1 MQEFSSI
8 IKHNELQESLMASLC
23 VKPMSVVGFCNEKI
37 CCSGY
42 HVAIGQGP
50 VSEGSFTGLMS
61 TFDANIVEANM
72 LIY

>member
-1 MQEFSSI
+1 
-8 IKHNELQESLMASLC
+8 
-23 VKPMSVVGFCNEKI
+23 MSVVGFCDEKI